1 MTDKTTTFHTDINR
15 LSHTRSHL
23 ACGVFLVII
32 LLIDLSLP
40 LGIAVGVLYI
50 VVVLVSLWS
59 PHKQFTLIIA
69 VVCSVLTVCVFFYKP
84 AIAEMWKGV
93 FNRGLSLFA
102 IWATAALGLQR
113 KLIEEKRE
121 NALLE
126 REAALSDVKILR
138 GFLPICAS
146 CKKIRD
152 DKGYWTQIEEYIKAH
167 SEADFSHGL
176 CQDCAKKLYP
186 GFFKKK

>member
-1 MTDKTTTFHTDINR
+1 MTDKAATSHTDINR
-15 LSHTRSHL
+15 QSHSRIHF

-32 LLIDLSLP
+32 LLIDLTLP

-59 PHKQFTLIIA
+59 PHRKFTLIIA
-69 VVCSVLTVCVFFYKP
+69 VVCSVLTICAFFCKP
-84 AIAEMWKGV
+84 AIVEMWKGV

-121 NALLE
+121 KALFE
-126 REAALSDVKILR
+126 REAALNDVKILR

-176 CQDCAKKLYP
+176 CQDCAKRLYP
-186 GFFKKK
+186 NFYKRK